1 MGKHSNIIFCDEDGT
16 IIDSI
21 KHVSSAVSSLREVLP
36 GRPYFIPATQEDKF
50 NAMTM
55 DATQICDAIKAKPM
69 SICKAIYTTFTGVS
83 PLVASELA
91 YRAGMDADQS
101 LLACTDDEIHHLSTH
116 IAWFFDEIRHNEF
129 HPVIVRKDKRPIEF
143 SAIELTMYQDYEM
156 EHMESISQMLE
167 VFYAE
172 RNIYNRIHHTSYSK
186 NSRKMPKNGK
196 NINCTEN

>member
-101 LLACTDDEIHHLSTH
+101 LLACTDDEIHHLSNH

-129 HPVIVRKDKRPIEF
+129 HPVFYLQMDDALHMGLGNAYDPPVCDMFAQNHTKCRCLQGTCLVGVRQI
-143 SAIELTMYQDYEM
+143 
-156 EHMESISQMLE
+156 
-167 VFYAE
+167 
-172 RNIYNRIHHTSYSK
+172 
-186 NSRKMPKNGK
+186 
-196 NINCTEN
+196 